1 MCDLCDATEKMKSGT
16 DRNKIKTVSLFN
28 WLAWKTQKTRTIWGS
43 QHSDHSCWPTQDR
56 NCHVMQKKVLKTSGD
71 PISCVHFTRAS
82 CHQTVI
88 KVCSRTFRL
97 SCTSHFSVP
106 YFPSACIIPLYYNEM
121 IFYLFTGC
129 HKCHSY
135 TISWSHS
142 MYLAVTLFSKQ
153 SKLISKIKYF
163 SCLFVFFIKHPSTF
177 QQANKPIFSKDC
189 FI

>member
-1 MCDLCDATEKMKSGT
+1 
-16 DRNKIKTVSLFN
+16 
-28 WLAWKTQKTRTIWGS
+28 
-43 QHSDHSCWPTQDR
+43 
-56 NCHVMQKKVLKTSGD
+56 MQEKVLKTSGD

-97 SCTSHFSVP
+97 SCTSHLSVP
-106 YFPSACIIPLYYNEM
+106 YFPSACIIPLYYNKR

-129 HKCHSY
+129 HECHSY

-142 MYLAVTLFSKQ
+142 MYLAVPLFSKQ

-163 SCLFVFFIKHPSTF
+163 SCLFVCLFFH
-177 QQANKPIFSKDC
+177 QASVHLPASKQADILQGLFYLTGFTSNGKIIALTCCYWLMLPITQHIQCS
-189 FI
+189 